1 MRKGGR
7 AGGGRAKKGMKQRA
21 IPEEDDEAVDNEDDM
36 VATVSDGDSLE
47 KTTAAEQTNV
57 LMGARSSTLRGWAQ
71 KALNGGV
78 FKLAAEA
85 SLELLSRDFND
96 YEAHQALL

>member
-1 MRKGGR
+1 
-7 AGGGRAKKGMKQRA
+7 
-21 IPEEDDEAVDNEDDM
+21 M
-36 VATVSDGDSLE
+36 VATVSDGDSLD
-47 KTTAAEQTNV
+47 KNTTVKQTNV
-57 LMGARSSTLRGWAQ
+57 LMGAKSSTLRGWAQ
-71 KALNGGV
+71 KALNGGD